1 MCDAAW
7 SGNDNCSTLAFLPA
21 KMSNGY
27 GHPKQ
32 AHRPASSVSS
42 WGAGVVQDQLTK
54 NWIMGVSDYALNCGQ
69 SAFPPNQQCGI
80 AVSTTG
86 PDGPYIKNRTMID
99 PYCEGSSIA
108 RDPLSG
114 RWLYLHGGNGV
125 AGYALTH
132 RQKIGPENH
141 CWNCRGSDGVTP
153 TSVQTQFMHQNLSTP
168 TIECPRTLAPTMQP
182 STPPT
187 AGPGR
192 PWSASRQIRSAPGST
207 RRASSAGATTSPLS
221 APTALSM

>member
-153 TSVQTQFMHQNLSTP
+153 TSVQTQFMHQNLSNG
-168 TIECPRTLAPTMQP
+168 RRLAIINTVGE
-182 STPPT
+182 STCSARKT
-187 AGPGR
+187 ASSSCG
-192 PWSASRQIRSAPGST
+192 
-207 RRASSAGATTSPLS
+207 RASPSLMSRSNCMASFPHLFS
-221 APTALSM
+221 R